1 MATPAENVRQFT
13 GVELRRST
21 RLHRAVRLMIVGQN
35 RQGQPYREKMSTVT
49 LNLHG
54 CCYQSWH
61 NSQLG
66 AKVELQVTEGF
77 ETKSSLVRARV
88 RSVRTPMSHSELYQI
103 GVEFD
108 TPANIWGITPPPDD
122 WLRVLEGTATTTEL
136 AAAAAPAPEPEETA
150 AAPAPALPEM
160 QMPAEPEWRTA
171 GVTEFPAAPPA
182 AAKPEP
188 ASEATPAKL
197 ERVTITMDQ
206 LIAALQGKLQRAA
219 EKAVH
224 AALQTQ
230 LEETVKSSLQTA
242 VTTQLDEAVRQALC
256 KIDEIGS
263 ANVRQAEAFSA
274 QRLEDLT
281 RSSKEEIF
289 SHLEARIGE
298 LQGRWQD
305 QQEAYRS
312 RAEEIVQRLEKLGAD
327 TQRALAE
334 TQGLVEKLTR
344 EPEPQTHPVLE
355 QSIGRATE
363 EFEAAATRVSDRQL
377 VRLIEDKQM
386 VTREA
391 SSHLE
396 ASAAEARALL
406 QSAANSTLEEFR
418 RQVEVQVDLALS
430 ESAQRV
436 SSSLASLE
444 AENRA
449 ACEARRRSLE
459 NEVAQATEQATE
471 QFRSGIKAF
480 LYASLVA
487 AVGAVDEHAQTTLAG
502 LVKDRGKAAREIG
515 GRADSSESAENPGE
529 SGGSGL

>member
-1 MATPAENVRQFT
+1 MATPAEKVGPFDR
-13 GVELRRST
+13 VELRRST
-21 RLHRAVRLMIVGQN
+21 RIHRAVRLMIVGQN
-35 RQGQPYREKMSTVT
+35 RQGQPYREKMSTVS

-77 ETKSSLVRARV
+77 EAKSPVVRARV
-88 RSVRTPMSHSELYQI
+88 RSVRPPMSHSELYQI

-108 TPANIWGITPPPDD
+108 TPANIWGIGSPPED
-122 WLRVLEGTATTTEL
+122 WLRVLDGTTTTTEL
-136 AAAAAPAPEPEETA
+136 APAAAPAPEPEEID
-150 AAPAPALPEM
+150 APALPEM
-160 QMPAEPEWRTA
+160 QMPAEPEWRRA
-171 GVTEFPAAPPA
+171 GVAEFPSPPSAPA
-182 AAKPEP
+182 TATPEP
-188 ASEATPAKL
+188 ASEAAPAKL

-206 LIAALQGKLQRAA
+206 LIGALQGKLQRAA
-219 EKAVH
+219 EKAVQ

-242 VTTQLDEAVRQALC
+242 VTTQLDEAVRQALS
-256 KIDEIGS
+256 KIDEISS

-274 QRLEDLT
+274 QRLEELT

-289 SHLEARIGE
+289 SRVEARIGE
-298 LQGRWQD
+298 FHGRLQD
-305 QQEAYRS
+305 QLEAYRS
-312 RAEEIVQRLEKLGAD
+312 RAEEIVQHLGKLGAD
-327 TQRALAE
+327 TQNELSE
-334 TQGLVEKLTR
+334 TRELVEKLSR
-344 EPEPQTHPVLE
+344 EPEPQAHPLLE
-355 QSIGRATE
+355 QSIARATE
-363 EFEAAATRVSDRQL
+363 EFEAATARVSDRQL
-377 VRLIEDKQM
+377 VRVIEDKQM

-391 SSHLE
+391 TLQLE
-396 ASAAEARALL
+396 ACAAEARAQL
-406 QSAANSTLEEFR
+406 QSAANNTLDEFR

-430 ESAQRV
+430 ESEQRV
-436 SSSLASLE
+436 SSSLALLE

-459 NEVAQATEQATE
+459 EEVARATEQATE

-515 GRADSSESAENPGE
+515 ERADSSESAGNPGE

>member
-1 MATPAENVRQFT
+1 MATPAENVRNFA
-13 GVELRRST
+13 GIELRRST
-21 RLHRAVRLMIVGQN
+21 RIQRAVRLMIVGQN
-35 RQGQPYREKMSTVT
+35 RHGQPYREKMATVS

-66 AKVELQVTEGF
+66 TKVELQVTEGF
-77 ETKSSLVRARV
+77 EAKSPVVRARV
-88 RSVRTPMSHSELYQI
+88 RSVRPPMSHSELYQI

-108 TPANIWGITPPPDD
+108 TPANIWGIGSPPED
-122 WLRVLEGTATTTEL
+122 WLCVLEGTSTTTEL
-136 AAAAAPAPEPEETA
+136 ASAAAPAPEPEEIS
-150 AAPAPALPEM
+150 APALPEM
-160 QMPAEPEWRTA
+160 QMPAEPEWRRA
-171 GVTEFPAAPPA
+171 GVAEFPSPPPA

-188 ASEATPAKL
+188 AKEAAPTKL

-206 LIAALQGKLQRAA
+206 LIGALQGKLQRAA
-219 EKAVH
+219 EKAVQ

-242 VTTQLDEAVRQALC
+242 VTTQLDEAVRQALG
-256 KIDEIGS
+256 KIDEISS
-263 ANVRQAEAFSA
+263 ANVRQAEASSA
-274 QRLEDLT
+274 QRLEELT

-289 SHLEARIGE
+289 SRVEARIGE
-298 LQGRWQD
+298 FHGRLQD
-305 QQEAYRS
+305 QLEAYRS
-312 RAEEIVQRLEKLGAD
+312 RAEEIVQRLGKLGAD
-327 TQRALAE
+327 TQHELSE
-334 TQGLVEKLTR
+334 TRELVEKLSR
-344 EPEPQTHPVLE
+344 EPEPQAHPLLE
-355 QSIGRATE
+355 QSIARATE
-363 EFEAAATRVSDRQL
+363 EFEAATARVSDRQL
-377 VRLIEDKQM
+377 VRVIEDKQM

-391 SSHLE
+391 TLQLE
-396 ASAAEARALL
+396 ACAAEARAQL
-406 QSAANSTLEEFR
+406 QSAANNTLDEFR

-430 ESAQRV
+430 ESEQRV
-436 SSSLASLE
+436 SSSLALLE

-459 NEVAQATEQATE
+459 EEVARATEQATE

-515 GRADSSESAENPGE
+515 GGADSSESAEKRGE
-529 SGGSGL
+529 NGGSGL

>member
-1 MATPAENVRQFT
+1 MATPAEKVRDFT
-13 GVELRRST
+13 GLELRRST
-21 RLHRAVRLMIVGQN
+21 RIQRAVRLMIVGQN
-35 RQGQPYREKMSTVT
+35 RHGQAYREKMSTVS

-66 AKVELQVTEGF
+66 AKVDLQVTEGF
-77 ETKSSLVRARV
+77 EAKSPVVRARV
-88 RSVRTPMSHSELYQI
+88 RSVRPPMSHSELYQI

-108 TPANIWGITPPPDD
+108 TPANIWGITTPPED
-122 WLRVLEGTATTTEL
+122 WLRVLEGTTTEL
-136 AAAAAPAPEPEETA
+136 APAAAPAPEPEEAT
-150 AAPAPALPEM
+150 APALPEM
-160 QMPAEPEWRTA
+160 QMPAEPEWRRA
-171 GVTEFPAAPPA
+171 GVTEFPAPPSAPGEA
-182 AAKPEP
+182 QQEP
-188 ASEATPAKL
+188 AKEAAPAKL

-219 EKAVH
+219 DKAVQ

-230 LEETVKSSLQTA
+230 FEETVKSSLQIA
-242 VTTQLDEAVRQALC
+242 VTTQLDEAVRQALF
-256 KIDEIGS
+256 KIDEVSS

-274 QRLEDLT
+274 QRLEELT

-289 SHLEARIGE
+289 SRVEARMEE
-298 LQGRWQD
+298 LHGRWQD
-305 QQEAYRS
+305 QMEAYRN
-312 RAEEIVQRLEKLGAD
+312 RAEEIVQRLGKQGAD
-327 TQRALAE
+327 TQHELVE
-334 TQGLVEKLTR
+334 TRELVEKLAR

-355 QSIGRATE
+355 QSIARATE
-363 EFEAAATRVSDRQL
+363 EFEAATARVSDRQL
-377 VRLIEDKQM
+377 VRVIEDKQM

-391 SSHLE
+391 TLQLE
-396 ASAAEARALL
+396 ACAAEARANL
-406 QSAANSTLEEFR
+406 QSAANNTLDEFR

-430 ESAQRV
+430 ESGQRV
-436 SSSLASLE
+436 SSSLALLE

-459 NEVAQATEQATE
+459 EEVARATEQATE

-515 GRADSSESAENPGE
+515 GGADSSESAENPGQ